1 MSGLRDA
8 WLAGVAGALVT
19 AAVLFFLLPTNDFE
33 WAVAGLTVVV
43 MAAAIFKLRR
53 GRSDGSGTERSM
65 WQ

>member
-1 MSGLRDA
+1 MSVLRDA
-8 WLAGVAGALVT
+8 WLVGVAGALAT

-33 WAVAGLTVVV
+33 WAVAGITVVV

-53 GRSDGSGTERSM
+53 GRPNGSTTERSM